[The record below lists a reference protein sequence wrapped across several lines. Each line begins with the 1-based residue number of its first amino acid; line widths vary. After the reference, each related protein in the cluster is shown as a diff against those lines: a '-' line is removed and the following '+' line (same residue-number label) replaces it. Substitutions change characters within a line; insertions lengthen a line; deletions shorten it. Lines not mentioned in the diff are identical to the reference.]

1 MRGGLP
7 LYVQIESEL
16 RERIRAGKH
25 APGSRF
31 PTDQNFC
38 EEFNVSRATVR
49 LALDSLQRDGMIHR
63 FPGRGTFVNHLG
75 DKPNSLQLK
84 GSIERIITEGDS
96 TGADQRIVT
105 RDLTAPNALETQEL
119 KLTAGQKVVRFT
131 GFRQLGDER
140 IGCVTLT
147 VPEETGE
154 RLDVQVGGRY
164 VSISKILS
172 EKLGLKPLKIR
183 QVISTSLAGPE
194 IADALNIACEAPVLI
209 VRRTFYG
216 LGDAPLEVSVTSYPG
231 DRHQYEIAIT

>member
-31 PTDQNFC
+31 PTDQNLC
-38 EEFNVSRATVR
+38 DEFNVSRATVR
-49 LALDSLQRDGMIHR
+49 LALDSLQREGMIHR
-63 FPGRGTFVNHLG
+63 FPGRGTFVNDLG

-96 TGADQRIVT
+96 TGAEQRIMA
-105 RDLTAPNALETQEL
+105 RELTAPTALEAQEL
-119 KLTAGQKVVRFT
+119 KLTDGQKVVRFS
-131 GFRQLGDER
+131 GFRHRGDER
-140 IGCVTLT
+140 LGCVAVT
-147 VPEETGE
+147 VPEATGE
-154 RLDVQVGGRY
+154 RLNVQAGGRY

-194 IADALNIACEAPVLI
+194 LADALNIACQAPVLI
-209 VRRTFYG
+209 VRRTFFG
-216 LGDAPLEVSVTSYPG
+216 LGDVPLELAITSYPG